1 MLLGQLIT
9 LLRQEAKGT
18 VGRSLGQRPEQAV
31 LHGNFEHS
39 AEIVSTQWRDRP
51 RHCAPDPMANCSSQ
65 DVFDFATWRRFY
77 HLVSTLRS
85 TAGPAP
91 TGRPHRLHKLM
102 QQTAQTCV
110 RNAPDCLGA

>member
-51 RHCAPDPMANCSSQ
+51 RHRAPDPMANCSSQ

-77 HLVSTLRS
+77 HLVALYGAQRD
-85 TAGPAP
+85 
-91 TGRPHRLHKLM
+91 PHRREDPIAS
-102 QQTAQTCV
+102 TS
-110 RNAPDCLGA
+110 